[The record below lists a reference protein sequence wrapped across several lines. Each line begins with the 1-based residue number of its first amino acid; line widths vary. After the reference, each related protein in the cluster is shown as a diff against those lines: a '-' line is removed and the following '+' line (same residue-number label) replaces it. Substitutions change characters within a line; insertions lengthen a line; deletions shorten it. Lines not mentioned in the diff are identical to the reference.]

1 MGRKLRWRLAVAEQ
15 IAQWRNQTADDAVV
29 AVAKCF
35 TISARPQH
43 FRRVEKIVDFAFA
56 TENLFGD
63 ARPEGHFAAED
74 PRVLD
79 AFFEAREVAG
89 IEVADEHGEA
99 FLRQIFL
106 DVFSKMEI
114 PDEIHHDDVLRYA
127 VDGGDGLVGTGGLQ
141 HVAPNHHLEAFF
153 GQMVVDAHDVVVV
166 QIGGILFAAD
176 GADADLVDFVMTRM
190 DVFRRSGDFDDFV
203 HQIEQDFV

>member
-1 MGRKLRWRLAVAEQ
+1 MGRKLRRRLAVAEQ
-15 IAQWRNQTADDAVV
+15 IAKRRNQTADDTVV
-29 AVAKCF
+29 AEAERFAIGV
-35 TISARPQH
+35 RPQH
-43 FRRVEKIVDFAFA
+43 FRREEEVVDFPFA
-56 TENLFGD
+56 AENLFGD
-63 ARPEGHFAAED
+63 ARPEGHFAAEY

-99 FLRQIFL
+99 FLRQIHF
-106 DVFSKMEI
+106 DVLSEMEI
-114 PDEIHHDDVLRYA
+114 PDEIHHDDVLRDA
-127 VDGGDGLVGTGGLQ
+127 VDGGDGLVGAGGLQ

-176 GADADLVDFVMTRM
+176 GADADLVDFVMARV
-190 DVFRRSGDFDDFV
+190 DVFRRSGDF
-203 HQIEQDFV
+203 EWA